1 MSESVVDA
9 ANTRLQTTIP
19 VAWNM
24 GVRFLELRPGLARAQ
39 VPFEGNGNHFG
50 VIYAGVTFTVAET
63 LGGALHLAT
72 FDATTHYP
80 LVKSM
85 TIDFLK
91 PGTGALTATTS
102 LTDDEIATI
111 RSAATPDAK
120 VDFELVAEVTDD
132 AGVVVARTRGDYQIR
147 PFGR

>member
-1 MSESVVDA
+1 MSETMEDA
-9 ANTRLQTTIP
+9 ANARLESSIP

-24 GVRFLELRPGLARAQ
+24 GVRFLEVRSGLVRAQ

-72 FDATTHYP
+72 FDARTHYP

-91 PGTGALTATTS
+91 PGTGTLTATTS
-102 LTDDEIATI
+102 LSEDEIARIT
-111 RSAATPDAK
+111 AAAAPDAK
-120 VDFELVAEVTDD
+120 IDFELVAEVSN
-132 AGVVVARTRGDYQIR
+132 AEGVVVARTRGDYQIR